1 VVRGYQQR
9 PELTAARFIPDP
21 FSGRPGA
28 RLYRTGDLARYRAD
42 GLVEYLGRADQQLKL
57 RGYRIELGEIEAVL
71 GTYPAVQ
78 ECVVVAQGE
87 LDDVRLVG
95 YVVLQ
100 SGQTLNE
107 SELRQ
112 HAREHLPQYMV
123 PSVFMVIEKMPLTP
137 NGKVNRRALPEVE
150 ASRAEL
156 PGEVVAPR
164 TETEE
169 MLAGI
174 WKDVLKVERVGIHD
188 NFFELGGHS
197 LLATQVISRIRAAL
211 GVELALRRLFEGPTV
226 ARVVSVDR
234 RRARGRRFPQS
245 NE

>member
-1 VVRGYQQR
+1 
-9 PELTAARFIPDP
+9 
-21 FSGRPGA
+21 
-28 RLYRTGDLARYRAD
+28 TGDLARYRAD

-123 PSVFMVIEKMPLTP
+123 PSVFIVIEKMPLTP

-150 ASRAEL
+150 ASRADL

-174 WKDVLKVERVGIHD
+174 WKDVLRAERVGIHD

-197 LLATQVISRIRAAL
+197 LLATQVISRIRAEL
-211 GVELALRRLFEGPTV
+211 GVELALRRL
-226 ARVVSVDR
+226 
-234 RRARGRRFPQS
+234 
-245 NE
+245 